1 MASWLLVILARLT
14 SVSRGRVARS
24 TPTCAVGS
32 RYRRPSFARMWEV
45 RSGLQFERGEEI
57 KKKQRFGYRSDLDS
71 EALQRIQ
78 CCQRT
83 RRLFPSQWQHFGLMT
98 SRSVGCNKLSLDP
111 LHDLWLFKF
120 LTVCSAPPSAG
131 RSFPGRSSSSKVTHR
146 GKDDAHCW
154 WAEYPWCLGFRGR
167 VDGSGRCIKFPVQ
180 FINSHIH
187 NGISQCF
194 HLNSL
199 TRVPWEV
206 SKCKGNYCAYH

>member
-57 KKKQRFGYRSDLDS
+57 KKNKDLATEVTWILKHCNGSSVANARVDFS
-71 EALQRIQ
+71 H
-78 CCQRT
+78 
-83 RRLFPSQWQHFGLMT
+83 PWQHFGLMT
-98 SRSVGCNKLSLDP
+98 SRNKLSLDP

-131 RSFPGRSSSSKVTHR
+131 RSCPGRSSSSKVTHR